1 MKERQVSHE
10 DVHVL
15 AKKFLLDDDEDAD
28 EDDEKEE
35 MGQMPG
41 NLETKLL

>member
-1 MKERQVSHE
+1 MKERKVSHE
-10 DVHVL
+10 DVHVF
-15 AKKFLLDDDEDAD
+15 AKNVLLDDDEDAN